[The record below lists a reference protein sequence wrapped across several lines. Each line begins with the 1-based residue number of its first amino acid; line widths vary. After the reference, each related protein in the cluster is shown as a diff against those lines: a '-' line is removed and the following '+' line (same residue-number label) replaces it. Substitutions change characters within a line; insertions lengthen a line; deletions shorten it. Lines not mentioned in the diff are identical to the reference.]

1 MTHNSPV
8 VLRTGVTISQMGLG
22 TAPIAGLYQ
31 SVSES
36 DVSDVIHT
44 ALDLGIT
51 FIDTSPHY
59 GKGVAERRLSRYLNG
74 VPRASFVLST
84 KVGRLLVPATNG
96 AADDDFADADTR
108 VERRFDF
115 SAEGVERSLKESLER
130 LGQDFVD
137 IVFIHDPDSYADQA
151 ISQAYPALE
160 RMRNQGLIKAIGV
173 GMNQSA
179 IPTRFVKET
188 DIDLVLIAGRYSL
201 LDQSAAKDL
210 LSAAQKKNVAI
221 IAAGVFNSGILANPI
236 AGATYN
242 YSAAS
247 PEILAR
253 AQKIRQVLDDFG
265 VSIIQAAMQFPLRHP
280 AVKSVLI
287 GCRSGEEVRA
297 NVAAFDA
304 PVPEEA
310 WNALADLQ

>member
-51 FIDTSPHY
+51 FIDTSPHD